1 MFKPG
6 VRCDGEM
13 RIRMEVG
20 VTCGIMGVL
29 AFHSLRC
36 LRQPTDFPWE
46 ATKKGCELVCESVGV
61 EFVKKVNIK
70 ISLCSEL
77 KTFFI
82 KHLPRSFAIQS
93 RMDSLGVVPPIDI
106 FENQREQLFSLD

>member
-1 MFKPG
+1 MESLKFKTNINCGGCVKAVTGFINEVPG
-6 VRCDGEM
+6 ISNWVVDTQNPDKILSVEGE
-13 RIRMEVG
+13 G
-20 VTCGIMGVL
+20 VD
-29 AFHSLRC
+29 A
-36 LRQPTDFPWE
+36 
-46 ATKKGCELVCESVGV
+46 ELVLEAV

-93 RMDSLGVVPPIDI
+93 RMDSMGVVPSIDI